1 MVSQKKR
8 TISFAGAMVLLPLI
22 AILLSGSWG
31 MCADKPL
38 AAYQV
43 RFEGVDDRGLKRDL
57 ESVSDAVAFKSK
69 PPATLNHLERRAR
82 NDIPRLIEALKSQG
96 FYDAEVRTSLDE
108 TADPVVVVFHVE
120 RGTVY
125 RLKTIDIETEDENA
139 ATRKKLP
146 SIRDL
151 KIETGKPARAQS
163 ILDARDTITSLMR
176 DRGFP
181 FVKVA
186 EPKVV
191 VDHTTMEVSV
201 TFSVDSGPAGQF
213 GDTAITGLKSLDEK
227 FVRRKLPWRK
237 HDPFNAALFQ
247 ELRKRLSE
255 TRLFSVV
262 NISHD
267 KQLDKDGLLPIK
279 IELKERKHRTMSAG
293 ASYYSD
299 EGPGVVF
306 SWENRNLFNGGERLT
321 FEVKVSGIGYEG
333 KASYQKPAFLRD
345 DQSFITE
352 ARMARDDTPAY
363 VSDNTEF
370 WAHVEREPVKGLTFG
385 GGPGFRLAEIDP
397 AASGWGN
404 QEFALLTF
412 PAYFKLDTSDNLLN
426 PTRGGRFK
434 IQISP
439 YYDTLGTNISFLKG
453 YAGYT
458 HYFKVSEKPSIVLAG
473 RAGLGMMGGAGRDA
487 LPADLRFYGGG
498 GGSIRGYP
506 YQTVGP
512 LKGDTPLGGRS
523 ILELSS
529 EVRVGITEKIGFVLF
544 ADGGNAYEP
553 VYPDFSES
561 LRWGTGAGIRYVT
574 PFGPLRLDIAFPVNR
589 REGIDDPFQVY
600 VSIGQAY

>member
-1 MVSQKKR
+1 MEIQKKR
-8 TISFAGAMVLLPLI
+8 TIPFIGAMVLLPFI
-22 AILLSGSWG
+22 AILLPGSRG
-31 MCADKPL
+31 ACADKPL
-38 AAYQV
+38 VAYQV
-43 RFEGVDDRGLKRDL
+43 RFDGVDEKGLMRDL
-57 ESVSDAVAFKSK
+57 ESASDAVAFKNN
-69 PPATLNHLERRAR
+69 PPATLDHLERRAR
-82 NDIPRLIEALKSQG
+82 NDVPRLIEALKSQG
-96 FYDAEVRTSLDE
+96 FYDAEVKVSLDE
-108 TADPVVVVFHVE
+108 KADPVAVVFHVE

-125 RLKTIDIETEDENA
+125 RLKAIAIETDDENA

-146 SIRDL
+146 SAGEL
-151 KIETGKPARAQS
+151 KIAVGDPARAQS
-163 ILDARDTITSLMR
+163 ILDARDTIASLMG

-181 FVKVA
+181 FVKAA

-191 VDHTTMEVSV
+191 VDHATRDVSV
-201 TFSVDSGPAGQF
+201 TFSVDPGPAARF
-213 GDTAITGLKSLDEK
+213 GDTTITGLTSLNEE

-255 TRLFSVV
+255 TRLFAIVDV
-262 NISHD
+262 SHGE
-267 KQLDKDGLLPIK
+267 QLDKDGLLPVKIK
-279 IELKERKHRTMSAG
+279 LKERKHRTISAG

-299 EGPGVVF
+299 EGPGVVI
-306 SWENRNLFNGGERLT
+306 SWENRNLFHGGERLS
-321 FEVKVSGIGYEG
+321 FEAKVSGIGYEG

-352 ARMARDDTPAY
+352 ARVARDDTPAY
-363 VSDNTEF
+363 ISDNTEF
-370 WAHVEREPVKGLTFG
+370 WAHVEREPAKGITFG
-385 GGPGFRLAEIDP
+385 GGPGFRLAEIDQ
-397 AASGWGN
+397 AASAWSN
-404 QEFALLTF
+404 QEFGLLSF

-426 PTRGGRFK
+426 PTRGGRLK

-439 YYDTLGTNISFLKG
+439 YYDTLGDNVSFLKG
-453 YAGYT
+453 YASYT
-458 HYFKVSEKPSIVLAG
+458 HYFKISGKPSIVLAG
-473 RAGLGMMGGAGRDA
+473 RAGMGMMGGAGRDA

-512 LKGDTPLGGRS
+512 LLGDTPIGGRS

-529 EVRVGITEKIGFVLF
+529 ELRVGITEKIGFVLF

-561 LRWGTGAGIRYVT
+561 LRWGTGAGIRYLT
-574 PFGPLRLDIAFPVNR
+574 PFGPLRLDIAFPIDR
-589 REGIDDPFQVY
+589 RDGIDDPFQVY